1 MNNFFRTALL
11 SISSLLLVAC
21 GGSSSGGGN
30 DTVETNT
37 APVAVSDTI
46 STMQDITATI
56 NLQASDAD
64 GDSLSYSI
72 QTQPQNGTVNL
83 TNNVATYI
91 PTVGYSGSD
100 TFSFLANDSQI
111 DSNTANIDITISEP
125 VSTNTA
131 PISTAAVITINQNT
145 DTIITLQATDSDGDS
160 LTYSISTQPLNGTV
174 ALNDNI
180 ATYMPTA
187 NYAGEDSFSFIAND
201 SEADSNIATVDI
213 TVAATSSILGR
224 ITTADGTLV
233 TGSTVNILDAA
244 GTLINAIASSANGEF
259 VVTERINTDLVLTFS
274 KDGFANQI
282 VPVKTPDGKSFESP
296 LDVVMIERSAA
307 KAISITSGGTLN
319 GSDGSSVIITP
330 NSFVDASGN
339 VVSGS
344 IDVFIT
350 PVNTSNKASL
360 ASFPGQ
366 FSGIVEGTGV
376 ESSIA
381 SLGTVEFVFTQNG
394 EPLQLA
400 DGMTADILIPIY
412 TDTNP
417 ATGNAIQVGD
427 VIALWSLNENT
438 GIWLQEG
445 TGTVVADTNSPTG
458 FALSATVSHFT
469 WWNCDVTI
477 NPGSVTVTVDGAVG
491 AGVAKLFAR
500 TDSNIG
506 FRSPEVDTTIT
517 IGTTSSPLPIASGA
531 ESCFW
536 VEYYIDGLVAS
547 TDEQCITVASNGDY
561 NLTFTTFSSLPL
573 QILHSQ
579 NSIYGLNITASPILL
594 RAQSLESSVSY
605 TYSGSLPNGMTLVST
620 GSTKAQI
627 QGIPTE
633 SGTFS
638 VIVEGTDS
646 DNNTSTTAITFD
658 VINLDPPM
666 FSPTLILQNPNHG
679 SATFDLTQYN
689 TGGPATSWMIT
700 NSTSFI
706 SCCVNLSSSG
716 TLTFTEFL
724 AGQQIDITATNDAGS
739 SSVIITIAT
748 GTM

>member
-11 SISSLLLVAC
+11 SLSPLLLAAC

-30 DTVETNT
+30 DIVETNT

-46 STMQDITATI
+46 STIQDTTATI

-125 VSTNTA
+125 ISTNTA

-174 ALNDNI
+174 ALNGNI
-180 ATYMPTA
+180 ATYMPTT

-201 SEADSNIATVDI
+201 SEVDSNIATVDI

-244 GTLINAIASSANGEF
+244 GTLINAIASSADGEF
-259 VVTERINTDLVLTFS
+259 VVTEKINTDLVLTFS

-282 VPVKTPDGKSFESP
+282 VPIKTPNGKSFESP

-307 KAISITSGGTLN
+307 QLLSITDGGTKN

-339 VVSGS
+339 VITGN
-344 IDVFIT
+344 IDIFIT
-350 PVNTSNKASL
+350 PVDTSNKASL

-366 FSGIVEGTGV
+366 FSGIVEGTGI

-412 TDTNP
+412 TETNP

-477 NPGSVTVTVDGAVG
+477 DPGMVTITVDGVAG
-491 AGVAKLFAR
+491 AGVAKIFAS
-500 TDSNIG
+500 TDSDIG
-506 FRSPEVDTTIT
+506 FRPPEVNTSIA
-517 IGTTSSPLPIASGA
+517 IGTTSLPLPIASGTN
-531 ESCFW
+531 SCFW

-547 TDEQCITVASNGDY
+547 TDEQCITVASNGTY

-573 QILHSQ
+573 QIIHAQ
-579 NSIYGLNITASPILL
+579 NSFYGLNITASPILI

-646 DNNTSTTAITFD
+646 DGNTSTANITFD
-658 VINLDPPM
+658 VINLGPPILN
-666 FSPTLILQNPNHG
+666 PTLLLQNPSYN
-679 SATFDLTQYN
+679 SVTFDLNQYN
-689 TGGPATSWMIT
+689 TGGPATSWVIT
-700 NSTSFI
+700 NSDNNI
-706 SCCVNLSSSG
+706 SCCVTLSSSG
-716 TLTFTEFL
+716 TLTFIEFI
-724 AGQQIDITATNDAGS
+724 AGQQVDVTATNDAGS
-739 SSVIITIAT
+739 SSMIITTAT